1 MADLDANDL
10 ADMDELARLG
20 HKEHRAMTGPVRNV
34 CETAEYLRV
43 SESTVRALMSAG
55 DLPHRRIGRGRLVTT
70 QDDIDE
76 YLAAHRIGGPVGG
89 EDGDHAGDHLGIVH
103 GRDRGGHHAAFSI
116 GASPA
121 ATKDLVAEV
130 RRLRALLARCVD
142 HIDPNDSDDAYRL
155 LVECEEASRG

>member
-1 MADLDANDL
+1 VADLDANDL

-20 HKEHRAMTGPVRNV
+20 H
-34 CETAEYLRV
+34 
-43 SESTVRALMSAG
+43 
-55 DLPHRRIGRGRLVTT
+55 
-70 QDDIDE
+70 
-76 YLAAHRIGGPVGG
+76 
-89 EDGDHAGDHLGIVH
+89 
-103 GRDRGGHHAAFSI
+103 